1 MLLAMCTTQVKKRVK
16 KKEKKINVTIILLI
30 EDSNPDP
37 PNTLELKM
45 NSSIQWLTQVS
56 VDKRRLKPQIC
67 YFILTQ

>member
-1 MLLAMCTTQVKKRVK
+1 MLLAICTTQVKKRVK

-30 EDSNPDP
+30 EDSNTDP